1 MSFDKTQNDWTD
13 YLSKASGVS
22 SARRN
27 LSIYVPIV
35 QNFTNPHMRY
45 EDGTVFL
52 PSAAQDYL
60 NGQLNNENRSEKVET
75 PPLVEP
81 EEMYNILD
89 NHPDWKNG
97 GYFPQYLVNSINYI
111 FPEFSK
117 PDVPKSGPQPI
128 KKYPLDIR
136 TRI

>member
-1 MSFDKTQNDWTD
+1 MSFDKTQKDWTD
-13 YLSKASGVS
+13 YISNASGVS

-35 QNFTNPHMRY
+35 QNFTNPHQRY
-45 EDGTVFL
+45 DDGTVFL
-52 PSAAQDYL
+52 PSAADYYL
-60 NGQLNNENRSEKVET
+60 SGQLNNETGSKNRET

-81 EEMYNILD
+81 EEIYDTLD

-97 GYFPQYLVNSINYI
+97 GYFPQYFVNSIHYL
-111 FPEFSK
+111 FPEFSN
-117 PDVPKSGPQPI
+117 PDNRKSGPRI

-136 TRI
+136 VRI